1 MSVHVLFYSSV
12 VLLHSKPIWWSISGS
27 SKCWTSFCQLLN
39 LAAAF
44 GSLKIFPCHVVLLK
58 LKFIILQ
65 VTHWARNTEIVFEFA
80 YWQSGTVVHCGQGLE
95 QSMKV
100 IFNIFFVKLQFLLL
114 VAFLG
119 ITDEQK
125 V

>member
-1 MSVHVLFYSSV
+1 MKSRPGCLFV
-12 VLLHSKPIWWSISGS
+12 K
-27 SKCWTSFCQLLN
+27 K
-39 LAAAF
+39 
-44 GSLKIFPCHVVLLK
+44 KKKFPCHVVLLK

-125 V
+125 FSTISVKN